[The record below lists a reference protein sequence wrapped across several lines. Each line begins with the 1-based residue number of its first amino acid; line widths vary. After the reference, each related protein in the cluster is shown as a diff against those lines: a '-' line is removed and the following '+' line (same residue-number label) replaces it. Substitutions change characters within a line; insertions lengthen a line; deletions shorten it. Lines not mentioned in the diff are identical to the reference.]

1 MSKEAYNKIITKF
14 QKLDEYLGY
23 LKEIQ
28 KVNKNN
34 FVRDYHFYGLA
45 ERYFQLSIEVLLDIG
60 KLIIISKSLRRPE
73 DNQDIFIVLYDGKI
87 ISEKLSEQLVGIA
100 NFRNILVHD
109 YEKIDREII
118 FEKLQKNL
126 DDFNDFKKEILFYF
140 KNTNYLK
147 LF

>member
-1 MSKEAYNKIITKF
+1 MSKEAYNKIIAKL

-23 LKEIQ
+23 LGEIQ
-28 KVNKNN
+28 KVNKDN
-34 FVRDYHFYGLA
+34 FIKDYHFYGLA

-60 KLIIISKSLRRPE
+60 KLIITVKSLKRPD
-73 DNQDIFIVLYDGKI
+73 DNQDIFVVLCDSNIVSKKLT
-87 ISEKLSEQLVGIA
+87 EKLVGIA

-126 DDFNDFKKEILFYF
+126 NDFKDFKKEILI
-140 KNTNYLK
+140 YLEK
-147 LF
+147 GDF